1 MSKYAEGTTV
11 AASRSLEEI
20 KSTLIRFG
28 ADRDTFTY
36 AEMGRRVALQFTV
49 KTRVVRME
57 MTLPDYEAFAKDR
70 YGRRRLEH
78 VIQKD
83 WEAECRRVWRTLAV
97 LVKAKLAAIADGIST
112 FEREFMAD
120 LLLPSGETV
129 GRHVIEHLDEAM
141 RTGAVPK
148 LVPTLPDPSRVVSA
162 SATIAL
168 GDGR

>member
-1 MSKYAEGTTV
+1 MTKYAEGTTV

-28 ADRDTFTY
+28 ADRNTFTY
-36 AEMGRRVALQFTV
+36 AEMGQRVALQFTV

-57 MTLPDYEAFAKDR
+57 MTLPEYEAFAKDR

-120 LLLPSGETV
+120 LLLPNGETV
-129 GRHVIEHLDEAM
+129 GQRVIGDLDEAM
-141 RTGAVPK
+141 RTGEVPP
-148 LVPTLPDPSRVVSA
+148 LVPGLPAPAKV
-162 SATIAL
+162 IAI
-168 GDGR
+168 GEGRR